1 MPLAEVV
8 LTKKQLQD
16 LASAVETHPG
26 SVRLEQLIDGHVRLR
41 LVGPDGDVL
50 TERVLRPV

>member
-1 MPLAEVV
+1 MPADPFDPGAMPLAEVV

-26 SVRLEQLIDGHVRLR
+26 SV
-41 LVGPDGDVL
+41 
-50 TERVLRPV
+50 